1 MQSER
6 CNCILRYISEKSRFR
21 TNPPAESCMFFR
33 VCCKSV
39 DSAEKLPSFPKFQ
52 SVSRVIFHIY
62 KRNSLWYHEYDEQ
75 YHTIFKEKGAFIH
88 AKLCDYN
95 YTAVRQQRAG
105 HRHCYG
111 KKAGHSPIRQ
121 KCTGKRGRG
130 DRQHPAL
137 SGGVQQKRH
146 EFLRLL

>member
-6 CNCILRYISEKSRFR
+6 CNCILRYISEKSRLR
-21 TNPPAESCMFFR
+21 TNSPAESCMFFR

-75 YHTIFKEKGAFIH
+75 YHTILREKGTMNGMITTNENYDLDEVIS
-88 AKLCDYN
+88 KLKN
-95 YTAVRQQRAG
+95 
-105 HRHCYG
+105 
-111 KKAGHSPIRQ
+111 
-121 KCTGKRGRG
+121 
-130 DRQHPAL
+130 
-137 SGGVQQKRH
+137 
-146 EFLRLL
+146 

>member
-1 MQSER
+1 MQPER

-21 TNPPAESCMFFR
+21 TNSPAESCMFFR

-52 SVSRVIFHIY
+52 SISRVIFHLY

-75 YHTIFKEKGAFIH
+75 YHTIIKEKGAFIH
-88 AKLCDYN
+88 AKLCDHN

-130 DRQHPAL
+130 NRQHPAL